1 MEERPRRALLACH
14 AATPWPSIEPLLA
27 ARGFEV
33 VVTRDVVATAAAL
46 EEGRF
51 DLVILQ
57 PLAGGAAH
65 FELDAVVAPR
75 DDDAAHAVLLV
86 LESGEEGAP
95 LLARLAAG
103 DDFHRGDD
111 EAGLAQRVE
120 LVLRRREQLRRLESE
135 TITDFKTGL
144 FNDRYFYRRLLEEV
158 ERTRRHRLALA
169 LVLIDFDDFKRIN
182 DQFDHAFGNF
192 VLAAFGRKLRASS
205 RAIDLPARIGGDEF
219 ALLLPS
225 TALDEAALVATRLQ
239 STVDECRFEARGET
253 LRISISMGIDAIH
266 GEDHVAPD
274 AFLRRADA
282 ALFEAK
288 RRGKGRFVL
297 YPELGQPEA
306 KAKTVNG

>member
-1 MEERPRRALLACH
+1 MEDRPRRALLACH
-14 AATPWPSIEPLLA
+14 SAPLWPSLERQLA
-27 ARGFEV
+27 TRGFEV
-33 VVTRDVVATAAAL
+33 VVTRDVVGTASAL
-46 EEGRF
+46 EAGRF
-51 DLVILQ
+51 DLVILR
-57 PLAGGAAH
+57 PVADSAAT
-65 FELDAVVAPR
+65 FELDAVLSPR
-75 DDDAAHAVLLV
+75 DDDSNHALLLV
-86 LESGEEGAP
+86 LEAGVDGAA
-95 LLARLAAG
+95 LLARLSAG
-103 DDFHRGDD
+103 DDYHRGDD
-111 EAGLAQRVE
+111 ERGLSQRLE
-120 LVLRRREQLRRLESE
+120 LVLRRREQLRRLEAE

-169 LVLIDFDDFKRIN
+169 LVLIDFDDFKRVN
-182 DQFDHAFGNF
+182 DEFDHAFGNF
-192 VLAAFGRKLRASS
+192 VLGAFGRKLRASS

-225 TALDEAALVATRLQ
+225 TALDEAALVASRLQ
-239 STVDECRFEARGET
+239 ATVAECRFEAGGAT

-297 YPELGQPEA
+297 YPELGPEDA
-306 KAKTVNG
+306 RGNVASR

>member
-1 MEERPRRALLACH
+1 MERQL
-14 AATPWPSIEPLLA
+14 S

-33 VVTRDVVATAAAL
+33 VVARDVVATAAAL
-46 EEGRF
+46 EAGRF
-51 DLVILQ
+51 DLVVLQ
-57 PLAGGAAH
+57 PLAGGAAQ
-65 FELDAVVAPR
+65 FELDTVLAPR
-75 DDDAAHAVLLV
+75 DDDANHALLLV
-86 LESGEEGAP
+86 LDRGESGAG
-95 LLARLAAG
+95 LTARLAAS
-103 DDFHRGDD
+103 DDFHAGDD
-111 EAGLAQRVE
+111 EAGLAERLE

-135 TITDFKTGL
+135 TITDYKTGL

-182 DQFDHAFGNF
+182 DRFDHAFGNF

-225 TALDEAALVATRLQ
+225 TALDEAALVAARLQ
-239 STVDECRFEARGET
+239 ATIAECRFDARGET
-253 LRISISMGIDAIH
+253 VHISISMGIDAIH

-297 YPELGQPEA
+297 YPELAQATTPSKSA
-306 KAKTVNG
+306 NG